1 MSMGLVTWSQPQ
13 PVRSFMTQNL
23 SPRPESKKATV
34 SAPTPMMAQ
43 YLEIKQQN
51 PGSLLFYR
59 MGDFYELF
67 FEDAKK
73 ASAALDITLTKRGKH
88 LGEDIPMCGVPV
100 HAAEGY
106 LQRLIRSG
114 FKVAICEQTED
125 PQEAKK
131 RGSKAVVRREIVRL
145 VTPGTLTEDTLLDA
159 RAHNYLASLAV
170 LRGGSELGL
179 AWVDMSTGDFH
190 VLQSAQKDLSALL
203 ARLEPGE
210 LLCADSILALPDFTE
225 MLSGFEDRIT
235 PLPKVQFNSET
246 GARRLTEIFKVQALD
261 AFGNFGKAELAA
273 CGAVVGYIELTQV
286 GKLPALKPPKLHRM
300 TSVMAMDAA
309 TRNNLE
315 LIKTLGGERKGSLL
329 DTIDR
334 TITGAGARALQHRL
348 VGPLTDVETIQARHD
363 DVAYLVERRE
373 LRDDLRAALRLA
385 PDIERALS
393 RLHLG
398 RGGPRDLAAIRD
410 GLAQAA
416 IMRTHLCGDDN
427 PLSALTRNFT
437 AIAENLGDHGPLVSH
452 LTEAL
457 TEELPLQAR
466 DGGFVAA
473 GFHAALD
480 DTRRLRDESRQVIA
494 GMQAK
499 YADLAE
505 VKTLK
510 VRHNNVLGYFIE
522 VTAQHADKFLS
533 APLSE
538 TFIHRQTLANN
549 VRFTTVELSEL
560 DTKISKARDQ
570 ALALELEVFAG
581 LVDDVLQQT
590 EQIRLA
596 AEAVAALDVASALA
610 ELAVEGRY
618 VRPHL
623 DSSETLMIKG
633 GRHPVVEAALKRQG
647 DTPFVANDC
656 ALGADEELK
665 RIWLVTGPN
674 MAGKSTFLR
683 QNALIVILAQMGS
696 FVPADEAR
704 IGIVD
709 RLFSR
714 VGAADDLARGRSTF
728 MVEMVE
734 TAAILNQAGSKAL
747 VILDEVGRG
756 TATFDGLSIAWA
768 AVEHL
773 HEVNHSRALF
783 ATHYHEMTTLAD
795 QLPSLGNVTMKV
807 KEWDGDVIFL
817 HEVAQ
822 GSADRSYGIQVAKLA
837 GLPAAVIT
845 RAREVLE
852 HLEETARKDSSDPM
866 MDDLPLFAA
875 EIKDPPA
882 QHVSLV
888 EEALEEIHPDDLSP
902 REAMELLYR
911 LKALSQDK

>member
-1 MSMGLVTWSQPQ
+1 MN
-13 PVRSFMTQNL
+13 QNL

-67 FEDAKK
+67 FEDAEK

-125 PQEAKK
+125 PKEAKK

-190 VLQSAQKDLSALL
+190 VLQSEQKDLSALL

-246 GARRLTEIFKVQALD
+246 GARRLAEIFKVQALD
-261 AFGNFGKAELAA
+261 AFGSFGKAELAA
-273 CGAVVGYIELTQV
+273 CGAAVGYIELTQV

-315 LIKTLGGERKGSLL
+315 LIKTMSGERKGSLL
-329 DTIDR
+329 GTIDR

-348 VGPLTDVETIQARHD
+348 VGPLTDVDTIQARHD
-363 DVAYLVERRE
+363 DVAYLVERRD
-373 LRDDLRAALRLA
+373 LREDLRAALRLA

-416 IMRTHLCGDDN
+416 VMRGRLASDDN
-427 PLSALTRNFT
+427 PLSALTRNFI
-437 AIAENLGDHGPLVSH
+437 AITENLGDHSALVGR

-457 TEELPLQAR
+457 AAELPLQAR
-466 DGGFVAA
+466 DGGFVAP
-473 GFHAALD
+473 GFHAPLD

-499 YADLAE
+499 YAELAE

-522 VTAQHADKFLS
+522 VTAQHTDKFL
-533 APLSE
+533 AQPLSE

-560 DTKISKARDQ
+560 DTKISRARDQ
-570 ALALELEVFAG
+570 ALAMELDVFAG
-581 LVDDVLQQT
+581 LVDDVLKRT
-590 EQIRLA
+590 EQIRLS

-610 ELAVEGRY
+610 ELAVEEKY

-623 DSSETLMIKG
+623 DNSETLMIKG
-633 GRHPVVEAALKRQG
+633 GRHPVVEAALNRQG
-647 DTPFVANDC
+647 ETPFVANDC
-656 ALGADEELK
+656 VLGTDEDLK

-696 FVPADEAR
+696 FVPADNAR

-783 ATHYHEMTTLAD
+783 ATHYHEMTTLTD
-795 QLPSLGNVTMKV
+795 QLPCLGNVTMKV

-837 GLPAAVIT
+837 GLPSAVIA

-852 HLEETARKDSSDPM
+852 HLEETARKDSSGPM

-875 EIKDPPA
+875 EIKDPPV
-882 QHVSLV
+882 QRVSQV

-902 REAMELLYR
+902 REAMEVLYR
-911 LKALSQDK
+911 LKALSQD